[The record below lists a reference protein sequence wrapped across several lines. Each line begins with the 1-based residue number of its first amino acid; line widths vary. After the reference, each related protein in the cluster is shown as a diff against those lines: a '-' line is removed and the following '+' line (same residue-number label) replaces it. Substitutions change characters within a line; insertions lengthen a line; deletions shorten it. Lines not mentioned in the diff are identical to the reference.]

1 MYPSHP
7 PSPISLPGLRPRP
20 QRQQT
25 RLHPP
30 SIPAP
35 GTSKHFSIPPRQNV
49 LLRADFHAKGFGEEA
64 AREPLVQVRAGE
76 VGGGHEGTHVWGC

>member
-1 MYPSHP
+1 MYPSRP

-35 GTSKHFSIPPRQNV
+35 RTSEHLGIPPREDV
-49 LLRADFHAKGFGEEA
+49 FLRADFHAERAREEA
-64 AREPLVQVRAGE
+64 AREPLVEVRAGE
-76 VGGGHEGTHVWGC
+76 VGGGHEGTHYWGL